1 MAVKKSKS
9 PFKRVIGGYGA
20 LAISIG
26 GVIGSG
32 IFFIIGI
39 AAGYAGSGVILS
51 IFFAGIIALLTAL
64 SFATL
69 AKSMTKE
76 GGEYDFVYEVFGKKI
91 GYLVGLM
98 WIAATVFAGVT
109 VSLAFASYLN
119 DILPIAPVNVI
130 AAGTCIAFMLLD
142 ILGLRLSA
150 DIEIVLSIVKIGV
163 LLLFIAIALP
173 AVHASNLSGLLD
185 KGPSGLLVAAFLIFF
200 AYAGFGKVAAA
211 AEEVGCPKK
220 AIPRAILIAVVIAF
234 VLYLMVTIASVGS
247 VGANTLALPSF
258 SGAPLANV
266 MLFLGSEWGFLII
279 LIGALAAT
287 SSVLIVE
294 LLGVSR
300 TIYAM
305 SANSQLPAFFAKVHP
320 RLKTPYRAEII
331 IGLVMAAMALMIN
344 VVTVVGLTGLG
355 MLLYY
360 CVINLA
366 AIWMHIKEGKALGA
380 ADLGSVLGALLC
392 VFLIAYFLSTL
403 LV

>member
-1 MAVKKSKS
+1 MTIKKSKS
-9 PFKRVIGGYGA
+9 PFDRVIGGYGA

-32 IFFIIGI
+32 IFFILGI
-39 AAGYAGSGVILS
+39 AAGAAGSGVILS
-51 IFFAGIIALLTAL
+51 IFFAGIIALLTAFSFVTL
-64 SFATL
+64 S
-69 AKSMTKE
+69 KKMTRE
-76 GGEYDFVYEVFGKKI
+76 GGEYDFVYEVFGARI

-109 VSLAFASYLN
+109 VSLAFASYLIA
-119 DILPIAPVNVI
+119 ILPIAPVNIV

-142 ILGLRLSA
+142 ILGLKLSS
-150 DIEIVLSIVKIGV
+150 DIESVLSIVKIGV

-173 AVHASNLSGLLD
+173 AVHTANLGGLFAKGYNGLLI
-185 KGPSGLLVAAFLIFF
+185 AAFLIFF

-211 AEEVGCPKK
+211 AEEVGSPKK
-220 AIPRAILIAVVIAF
+220 AIPRAILYAVVIAF
-234 VLYLMVTIASVGS
+234 VLYLAVTIAA
-247 VGANTLALPSF
+247 VGAVGAGTLASPSF
-258 SGAPLANV
+258 SGAPLASV
-266 MLFLGSEWGFLII
+266 MLALGSDWGFLII

-305 SANSQLPAFFAKVHP
+305 ARNNQLPLFLSAVHP

-331 IGLVMAAMALMIN
+331 IGLAMACMALVIN

-366 AIWMHIKEGKALGA
+366 ALYMRRKDRKRFGLW
-380 ADLGSVLGALLC
+380 DLGSVLGAVSC
-392 VFLIAYFLSTL
+392 AFLIAYFLSTL
-403 LV
+403 L